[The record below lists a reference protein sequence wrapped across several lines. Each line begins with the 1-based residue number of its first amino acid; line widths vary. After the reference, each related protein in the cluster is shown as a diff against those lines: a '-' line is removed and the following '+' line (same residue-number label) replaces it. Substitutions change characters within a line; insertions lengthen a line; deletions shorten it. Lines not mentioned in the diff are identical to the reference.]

1 MAITREQYIIM
12 DEKRLFVVQ
21 HSASQFKT
29 KYLTHVDQIDNP
41 REKIAL
47 RIFYYDQIGHAKRGL
62 DSYFTWL
69 EDMLHYYPEI
79 MENAKL
85 PHKNDLD
92 RYAREY
98 KKQVIDV
105 LKSKLQVVK
114 VRVRIEEI

>member
-47 RIFYYDQIGHAKRGL
+47 RIFYYDQIGHAKSGIN
-62 DSYFTWL
+62 SYFMWL
-69 EDMLHYYPEI
+69 NDMIHYYPEI
-79 MENAKL
+79 LEDPKL
-85 PHKNDLD
+85 PHPNNRDAYNKFITNALLSQL
-92 RYAREY
+92 E
-98 KKQVIDV
+98 
-105 LKSKLQVVK
+105 VVK
-114 VRVRIEEI
+114 VEMTVNEHN